1 MKALT
6 ALWLLLRGA
15 LHLLGGWWTI
25 RTTFGRS
32 TQAERQARVQRWA
45 REFLRLWRI
54 ELRVH
59 GQPPAHGPVLL
70 VANHIS
76 WLDILVLHAAG
87 FCRFVSKAEVHHWP
101 VVGTLATAAGTLYIE
116 RTSARDALRV
126 VHHMRD
132 ALVAGDVVAVF
143 PEGTTSDG
151 QTLLPFHANLL
162 QAALSA
168 AAPVQPVALTFIDAA
183 TGQPSL
189 APMYVGDQSLLGSV
203 WRTLTTPGLC
213 AVVRYGQPQSPQGRG
228 RRVWATDLRE
238 QIAHMRGP

>member
-70 VANHIS
+70 VAHS
-76 WLDILVLHAAG
+76 LGCILTAWWAAHTRHAAKVRG
-87 FCRFVSKAEVHHWP
+87 ALLVAPGDVERPDLAAQIHGWAPIARQPLPFPALLVGSRNDPYCSFERAEALAQAWGARFVDYGERGHINAES
-101 VVGTLATAAGTLYIE
+101 GL
-116 RTSARDALRV
+116 
-126 VHHMRD
+126 
-132 ALVAGDVVAVF
+132 GDWA
-143 PEGTTSDG
+143 EGHG
-151 QTLLPFHANLL
+151 WL
-162 QAALSA
+162 QQLA
-168 AAPVQPVALTFIDAA
+168 AARA
-183 TGQPSL
+183 
-189 APMYVGDQSLLGSV
+189 M
-203 WRTLTTPGLC
+203 
-213 AVVRYGQPQSPQGRG
+213 VRILFRN
-228 RRVWATDLRE
+228 L
-238 QIAHMRGP
+238 